1 MSLSYSTAT
10 ATSFCPEPKTCVM
23 AVTLRTWSPP
33 EPVRPASSA
42 EPGVA
47 LPSTARAPAVA
58 VADPAMNV
66 RLSMKMS
73 SFESDCQGY

>member
-1 MSLSYSTAT
+1 
-10 ATSFCPEPKTCVM
+10 M

-33 EPVRPASSA
+33 EPVGAAASA

-47 LPSTARAPAVA
+47 LPNTARAPAVA

-73 SFESDCQGY
+73 SFESDCQGYWVPLFRPML